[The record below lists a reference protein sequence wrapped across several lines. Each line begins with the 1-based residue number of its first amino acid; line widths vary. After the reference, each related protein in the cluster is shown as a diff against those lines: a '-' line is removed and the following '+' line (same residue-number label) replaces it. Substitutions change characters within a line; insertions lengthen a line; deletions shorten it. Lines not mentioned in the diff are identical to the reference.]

1 MTTVHFTGQQHQ
13 KDTILYYCNIN
24 GTVYYYNKITD
35 KLTNMQT
42 GKAINRLKLQ
52 GDVLRAF
59 HQAWDPA
66 GYAAALKTPPVNEY
80 GLPKACEDPSSPFYY
95 PAKPQGEPAAAR
107 LGYVGERYGRHRR
120 GVRTPH

>member
-1 MTTVHFTGQQHQ
+1 MTTVHFIGQQTQ

-24 GTVYYYNKITD
+24 GTAYYYNKNTD

-42 GKAINRLKLQ
+42 GKTVNRLDLP

-59 HQAWDPA
+59 HQAWDPEQ
-66 GYAAALKTPPVNEY
+66 YAAALETPPVNEY
-80 GLPKACEDPSSPFYY
+80 GLPKASEDPSSPFYY
-95 PAKPQGEPAAAR
+95 PAKPQGEPAEAHLA
-107 LGYVGERYGRHRR
+107 YGRHRR